1 MNEIDIMQTAE
12 AFLSACAVK
21 FVKPGNLLQQTTDT
35 VEVSFMVPEAL
46 DPNAVVDPPDV
57 RVLVHLSDGHC
68 ELIHQM

>member
-1 MNEIDIMQTAE
+1 MKEIDIMQTAE
-12 AFLSACAVK
+12 SFLSAHAIK
-21 FVKPGNLLQQTTDT
+21 FVRPGNCLQQTRDT

-46 DPNAVVDPPDV
+46 DPNAIVDPPEV